1 MPSIVG
7 PGVTGSALQG
17 LTQGMLR
24 GYLLSRQAIQD
35 EEQRAAQEKMNQ
47 LRDLQIATG
56 QHEAEQR
63 ALVQSV
69 VPQIMGAPTAPVEL
83 APGIAPR
90 LAGPII
96 PGEDVEAQALIPRTP
111 RQPSVTKPMLTME
124 DLAKQPGIG
133 PQGLAAALASPKGQ
147 AALQARSVVT
157 AEQVEQRRKKETAL
171 QEFRDRLGES
181 MDKARAGD
189 ALGSILAERAAFMA
203 AAEGADDPARALE
216 RAHRATEDYRRLS
229 QDAKE
234 TASTGRD
241 LTRLVKAVDA
251 LTSKKDEQSLSS
263 LMSVI
268 GEMET
273 KGGQTKAA
281 ELLLQISQGKVAQ
294 IKNAPFVA
302 INQKAAQILSAMPPG
317 QKMDWHTALAQAIK
331 ADPASAAQALGQL
344 QAEGKHPPDDWV
356 MALSGTSATKNEW
369 EAGQKAAQAKGLDPR
384 SPAYWT
390 EVASFVKSVK
400 VEPRE
405 RTTENFIA
413 LRGQAITELQ
423 GLKRELK
430 DPATDADRREEILG
444 RVRYLEG
451 DPTTKTEGM
460 IGYYDRQI
468 NRAMG
473 GGAPEAGAA
482 PSGRPSGRAA
492 PEAPPTQPA
501 PKIEARPP
509 AFKGPADQ
517 LVGRRLETHK
527 AAMAAEL
534 KRLKQLYV
542 GAGDDEKAAEVKAVA
557 EMKRR
562 GW

>member
-1 MPSIVG
+1 MPSVVG
-7 PGVTGSALQG
+7 PGVWGSIAQG
-17 LTQGMLR
+17 ASEGLFR
-24 GYLLSRQAIQD
+24 GYDLARQAGLD
-35 EEQRAAQEKMNQ
+35 EQARLIQEKINQ
-47 LRDLQIATG
+47 LRDLQIGAG

-69 VPQIMGAPTAPVEL
+69 VPQIMAAPAAPVEL
-83 APGIAPR
+83 APAVAPR
-90 LAGPII
+90 LAGPVIH
-96 PGEDVEAQALIPRTP
+96 GEDVEAQALIPRTP
-111 RQPSVTKPMLTME
+111 GQPSVTKPMLTME

-133 PQGLAAALASPKGQ
+133 PQGLAAALASPQGQ
-147 AALQARSVVT
+147 AALKARSVVT

-203 AAEGADDPARALE
+203 AAEGSDDPARALE

-229 QDAKE
+229 QDTKE
-234 TASTGRD
+234 TAATGRD

-251 LTSKKDEQSLSS
+251 LSTKKDEQSLSS

-281 ELLLQISQGKVAQ
+281 ELLLQVSQGKVAQ

-302 INQKAAQILSAMPPG
+302 INQKAAQILSTLPPG
-317 QKMDWHTALAQAIK
+317 QKMDWHAALAQAIK

-344 QAEGKHPPDDWV
+344 QAEGKHAPDDWV
-356 MALSGTSATKNEW
+356 MALSGTTATKNEW

-413 LRGQAITELQ
+413 LRGQAISELQ

-430 DPATDADRREEILG
+430 DPATEADRKDEIMG

-451 DPTTKTEGM
+451 DPKTKTEGM

-473 GGAPEAGAA
+473 GGAPTEAA
-482 PSGRPSGRAA
+482 PAGRPTGRAA

-501 PKIEARPP
+501 PTVEARPP
-509 AFKGPADQ
+509 AFKGSADQ
-517 LVGRRLETHK
+517 LSGRRLETHK
-527 AAMAAEL
+527 AAMTAEL

-542 GAGDDEKAAEVKAVA
+542 AAGDDEKAAEAKAVA
-557 EMKRR
+557 EMKRK